1 MAEEVKVDSFSKMI
15 EDVEA
20 IIEKMIN
27 NPEELPWYMSVE
39 QLKRTVDEL
48 HKMNQ
53 IRDMKRF
60 MPYYPRGIADSWD
73 SNDNLGNELLK
84 VLDFYMKF

>member
-1 MAEEVKVDSFSKMI
+1 MAQEAKMDSLSKMI

-27 NPEELPWYMSVE
+27 NLEELPWYMSVE
-39 QLKRTVDEL
+39 QLKMTVDEL

-60 MPYYPRGIADSWD
+60 IPYP
-73 SNDNLGNELLK
+73 EL
-84 VLDFYMKF
+84 FTAIR

>member
-1 MAEEVKVDSFSKMI
+1 MDSFRKMI

-39 QLKRTVDEL
+39 QLKMTVGPL
-48 HKMNQ
+48 S
-53 IRDMKRF
+53 RF
-60 MPYYPRGIADSWD
+60 ST
-73 SNDNLGNELLK
+73 N
-84 VLDFYMKF
+84 